1 MILTLRNLGKK
12 MLLTS
17 TEEEVG
23 ANKWKAGEGLPK
35 DRSWHIPKV
44 FLEASTGLIRTWLM
58 HFVSG
63 RR

>member
-1 MILTLRNLGKK
+1 